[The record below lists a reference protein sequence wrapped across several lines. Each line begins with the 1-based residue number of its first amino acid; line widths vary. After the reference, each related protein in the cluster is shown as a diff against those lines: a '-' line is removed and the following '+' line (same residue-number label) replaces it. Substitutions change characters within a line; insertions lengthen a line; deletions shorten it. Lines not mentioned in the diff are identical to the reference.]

1 MVFALM
7 KVRTKL
13 VISTMGNSGRKSV
26 MGGEVHVDKLQK
38 VKEANDDKLQKEKEE
53 VDKGKLQKEKE
64 DTAVDK
70 LQKEEEADDNK
81 IQKEEGVV
89 FLK

>member
-1 MVFALM
+1 M
-7 KVRTKL
+7 
-13 VISTMGNSGRKSV
+13 
-26 MGGEVHVDKLQK
+26 
-38 VKEANDDKLQKEKEE
+38 KEANDDKLQKEKEE
-53 VDKGKLQKEKE
+53 VDNGKLQKEKE